1 MLCRV
6 RCGGGQ
12 AWRTGSRRGLGEPW
26 NFPQMPALPDRVWR
40 AGIQDRPRTQKLSLG
55 DMETTPYSEPTT
67 EEDHPRYDLIP
78 DLIPDP
84 Y

>member
-1 MLCRV
+1 MR
-6 RCGGGQ
+6 
-12 AWRTGSRRGLGEPW
+12 SHRGLGEPW
-26 NFPQMPALPDRVWR
+26 NFPLMPALPDCVWR

-55 DMETTPYSEPTT
+55 DMEATPYSEPTT

-78 DLIPDP
+78 DP